1 MPLLL
6 DLAGSALGP
15 GDILRLSENYDT
27 GPGTGPVDLMV
38 YDPRH
43 DDCGLGLIAASGY
56 KAGLVLH
63 HFPLT
68 SRHPQGG
75 LSVDWLIAN
84 WDDWFVFTN
93 ASDHRIKIE
102 EARVLFSNA
111 RTMPEELPA

>member
-6 DLAGSALGP
+6 SLAGTAIGP

-38 YDPRH
+38 YNPR
-43 DDCGLGLIAASGY
+43 DSDVGLGLIVTSGY
-56 KAGLVLH
+56 KAGLVLNI
-63 HFPLT
+63 FPRD
-68 SRHPQGG
+68 SNHAKGG

-84 WDDWFVFTN
+84 WDDWFVFTY

-102 EARVLFSNA
+102 EARILFKEA
-111 RTMPEELPA
+111 RGMPQET